1 MSTHSL
7 EARIPHIE
15 GAFDQ
20 VNERLSGIDRR
31 LDSMEHRFDQ
41 RFGQIDQRFSWVIGT
56 IIGTWITTIIA
67 LVFHR

>member
-15 GAFDQ
+15 GAFDH

-41 RFGQIDQRFSWVIGT
+41 RFNWVIRT

-67 LVFHR
+67 LIFHR